1 MSFSFLSE
9 SLRLVWFLIYGWL
22 TALSGFFLPKVY
34 QHWLTRIYMQVEQ
47 AMQSPALQV
56 MWSVLF
62 AQAKLAW
69 STPITAPCNENP
81 NVYVNLFT
89 HKGFCKLSCVP
100 WNETLHRLFQSR
112 AFYMRFVVMCNCSTR
127 LQHRAKFTF
136 SQLST
141 PKHWQ
146 TQTSDLQYSKKTKL
160 PTHCLLR
167 LCYI

>member
-56 MWSVLF
+56 MRSVLF
-62 AQAKLAW
+62 AQTKLAW

-89 HKGFCKLSCVP
+89 HKGFCKPSLEDDNEGVIHIMFNKLLYPICHFLS
-100 WNETLHRLFQSR
+100 WT
-112 AFYMRFVVMCNCSTR
+112 NCCSCPISHFWVTYSTWWG
-127 LQHRAKFTF
+127 FF
-136 SQLST
+136 
-141 PKHWQ
+141 
-146 TQTSDLQYSKKTKL
+146 
-160 PTHCLLR
+160 
-167 LCYI
+167 